1 MLPAVT
7 GSTVCWAGVV
17 GHWAVLSYN
26 TAQYPIY
33 LGTTSIN
40 VTIDAAASITYL
52 VRTERP
58 PPGLGPANI
67 HRTQIEEIL
76 PHMATL
82 DTSTQQHNQGAS
94 NRSFHKQQKLGSIK
108 DPPAPFFSWGGLNF
122 SFYQNLFCSD
132 NFQEGAIWLYAGG
145 SPSLVYLFW
154 CFRCVLDILCACL

>member
-1 MLPAVT
+1 MIEMKSMRLVLPAVT

-17 GHWAVLSYN
+17 GHWAILSYN

-58 PPGLGPANI
+58 PPGPANI

-76 PHMATL
+76 PHM
-82 DTSTQQHNQGAS
+82 DTGQQHATTWNID
-94 NRSFHKQQKLGSIK
+94 NP
-108 DPPAPFFSWGGLNF
+108 DPFFSGGGNF
-122 SFYQNLFCSD
+122 SF
-132 NFQEGAIWLYAGG
+132 
-145 SPSLVYLFW
+145 
-154 CFRCVLDILCACL
+154 

>member
-108 DPPAPFFSWGGLNF
+108 DPPAPFFSWGGA
-122 SFYQNLFCSD
+122 QLFFLPKLVLLWQLSR
-132 NFQEGAIWLYAGG
+132 GG
-145 SPSLVYLFW
+145 YLII
-154 CFRCVLDILCACL
+154 RRRIA